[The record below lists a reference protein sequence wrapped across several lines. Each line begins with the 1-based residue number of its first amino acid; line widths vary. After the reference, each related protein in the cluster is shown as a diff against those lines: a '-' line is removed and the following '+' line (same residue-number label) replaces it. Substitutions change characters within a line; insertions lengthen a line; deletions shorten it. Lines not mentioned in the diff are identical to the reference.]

1 MPIIKT
7 RINKDSDKF
16 ISNFEYHKTLSDI
29 LSEKIQKVREMGSP
43 DNIEKHKAEENSQ
56 QERESNY

>member
-29 LSEKIQKVREMGSP
+29 LSERIQKVRE
-43 DNIEKHKAEENSQ
+43 DEKKYQSKEDI
-56 QERESNY
+56 